1 MAAFDGDGTGRPATE
16 RGDRRRKVAVAV
28 EDVYNLA
35 YAVLVADNYCDEDLR
50 RLKKLLCLLTEE
62 AEGK

>member
-1 MAAFDGDGTGRPATE
+1 MTDMTTAE
-16 RGDRRRKVAVAV
+16 RVARRRKVAVAV
-28 EDVYNLA
+28 EDVHNLA

-50 RLKKLLCLLTEE
+50 RLKKLLWLLTEE